1 MKKYRFL
8 ADENIPF
15 EVVEKLYEKK
25 IDIKSVS
32 LLNPGAD
39 DIEVLGMARRQ
50 NRILLTFDKDFGEL
64 VFKLK
69 IKSSGVILLR
79 IHPYSIDGILTIIH
93 KAFLKIAATKIDL
106 SLAFCVVEER
116 RMSVIF
122 LKV

>member
-15 EVVEKLYEKK
+15 EVVEKLHEKK

-64 VFKLK
+64 VFKHK
-69 IKSSGVILLR
+69 IKSSGVLLLG
-79 IHPYSIDGILTIIH
+79 IDS
-93 KAFLKIAATKIDL
+93 K
-106 SLAFCVVEER
+106 
-116 RMSVIF
+116 
-122 LKV
+122 

>member
-64 VFKLK
+64 VFKHK
-69 IKSSGVILLR
+69 IKSSGVLLLR
-79 IHPYSIDGILTIIH
+79 IHPYSIERILIIIH
-93 KAFLKIAATKIDL
+93 KALSKTTAMKIEL
-106 SLAFCVVEER
+106 SRAFCVVEER
-116 RMSVIF
+116 RIRVIF
-122 LKV
+122 LKM